1 MLFSIAHLDTDRL
14 KAVQAL
20 EDDIGSPLVAMSTV
34 NANPT
39 ALPDDKLEKI
49 RSLEKELGI
58 VLVACQK
65 N

>member
-1 MLFSIAHLDTDRL
+1 MLFSIAHLDRDSL

-34 NANPT
+34 EADPA
-39 ALPDDKLEKI
+39 ALPEDKLTKI

-58 VLVACQK
+58 VLVACEK
-65 N
+65 H